1 MLPGMGGPRQG
12 PPGFQIWLQMNSS
25 PQDQCGSSGRA
36 GGLLGGLQASWA
48 ALPGAPSLDQACPA
62 QRAAWS
68 PSWGSSIP
76 CPTATLPSSRIIC
89 TGHSPQPTSASPSG
103 KGELAALENQDPPAP
118 VLYTWAIII
127 GVYFGSFWS
136 KLTAFP
142 VSITVMGTAS
152 PSHPQLLPV
161 REEGCN
167 LPWRRGEWAVGK
179 VS

>member
-1 MLPGMGGPRQG
+1 MGQQHP
-12 PPGFQIWLQMNSS
+12 LSH
-25 PQDQCGSSGRA
+25 CH
-36 GGLLGGLQASWA
+36 
-48 ALPGAPSLDQACPA
+48 PA
-62 QRAAWS
+62 FFKNHLYRTQ
-68 PSWGSSIP
+68 
-76 CPTATLPSSRIIC
+76 PTA
-89 TGHSPQPTSASPSG
+89 HSPQPTSASPSG

-167 LPWRRGEWAVGK
+167 LPWGRGEWAVGK